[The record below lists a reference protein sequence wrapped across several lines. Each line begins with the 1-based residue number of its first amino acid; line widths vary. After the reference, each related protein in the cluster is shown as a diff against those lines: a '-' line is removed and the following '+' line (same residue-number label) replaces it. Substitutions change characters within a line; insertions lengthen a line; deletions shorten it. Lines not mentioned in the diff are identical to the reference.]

1 MNNIEVMQK
10 AGTDNEG
17 MECTVELLHGF
28 NLVSVN
34 CHYVY
39 KMADFS
45 MTYSDEGDLKEAR
58 HQSGWF
64 VRF

>member
-1 MNNIEVMQK
+1 
-10 AGTDNEG
+10 
-17 MECTVELLHGF
+17 
-28 NLVSVN
+28 LVSVN

-39 KMADFS
+39 KMAEFS
-45 MTYSDEGDLKEAR
+45 MTYSNEGDLKETR